1 MFYVCCHG
9 FCVNC
14 IQIVNDD
21 IEAIEET
28 LPKLEAFY
36 TSHGGIS
43 ASVDGLHDQ
52 LDKFSTSAI
61 SSEGVE
67 SKNKALQVRT
77 NVVHSDWSG
86 ICVHCTYH
94 NVCSF
99 EL

>member
-1 MFYVCCHG
+1 M
-9 FCVNC
+9 
-14 IQIVNDD
+14 NDD

-67 SKNKALQVRT
+67 SKNKALQVPV
-77 NVVHSDWSG
+77 NVVQCDWSG
-86 ICVHCTYH
+86 SCVHCTYH
-94 NVCSF
+94 K
-99 EL
+99 ELIYHRLGIFRH

>member
-1 MFYVCCHG
+1 MSVAM
-9 FCVNC
+9 VS
-14 IQIVNDD
+14 QIVNDD

-36 TSHGGIS
+36 TSHSGIS

-61 SSEGVE
+61 SSESVE
-67 SKNKALQVRT
+67 SKNKALLVRT

-99 EL
+99 E